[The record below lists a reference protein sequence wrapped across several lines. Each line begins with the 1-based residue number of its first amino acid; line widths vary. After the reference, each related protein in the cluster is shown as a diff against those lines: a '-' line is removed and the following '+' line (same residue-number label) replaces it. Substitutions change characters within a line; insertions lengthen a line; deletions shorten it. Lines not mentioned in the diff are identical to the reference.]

1 MSAAPTNGGE
11 PGPPRLFLLSPAST
25 SGERARILLRPEAT
39 FPLARALRSR
49 EGAPLGE
56 AFAFLSGLY
65 FRGKL
70 TYARRYGPGRTF
82 VITSTEGLW
91 HPEHHVRAEHLR
103 RFATVD
109 IQRGGET
116 FRRPLARDVRRL
128 AAAFPDH
135 EVVLLGS
142 IASAKYVEV
151 LGAELGAR
159 LLFPTDFVGRG
170 DMSRGGLL
178 LRAARSG
185 EELGY
190 APVLEAVRKG
200 KRPPRLAPVPGIL
213 AEAEG
218 RRDGGAE
225 ASGRDRRG

>member
-1 MSAAPTNGGE
+1 VSAPSSR
-11 PGPPRLFLLSPAST
+11 PRLFLLSPAST
-25 SGERARILLRPEAT
+25 SGERARILLRPEAS
-39 FPLARALRSR
+39 FPLARALRAR

-70 TYARRYGPGRTF
+70 TYASRFGPGRTF

-109 IQRGGET
+109 IGRGGEA
-116 FRRPLARDVRRL
+116 FRAPLARDIRRV
-128 AAAFPDH
+128 AAAHPDDD
-135 EVVLLGS
+135 VVLLGS
-142 IASAKYVEV
+142 IASAKYVDV
-151 LGAELGAR
+151 LGAELGRR

-178 LRAARSG
+178 LRAARAG
-185 EELGY
+185 EELDY
-190 APVLEAVRKG
+190 APVLDAIRKG

-213 AEAEG
+213 AEA
-218 RRDGGAE
+218 GGALI
-225 ASGRDRRG
+225 RPRREVVDGD